1 VKKKT
6 SRKRQAPA
14 GLSVAHGSVYE
25 VVDCTSEETF
35 YPLAIYLTL
44 DDAIA
49 ACMVD
54 SPEEIGCVDHDEWD
68 DSVRIEIRERRVGP
82 SGHGRSVWTFA
93 WNYSYDAD
101 DEKIWSRRVSPNV
114 KDQPRPSNNQHSL

>member
-1 VKKKT
+1 M
-6 SRKRQAPA
+6 
-14 GLSVAHGSVYE
+14 YE

-68 DSVRIEIRERRVGP
+68 DSVRIEIRERRIGP

-101 DEKIWSRRVSPNV
+101 DEKIWSRRVSPNTIV
-114 KDQPRPSNNQHSL
+114 SQPGGERKPTATAPDSGAR